1 MLLRTVSNLDDLAYY
16 GKKVLMRVDFNVTIG
31 KDNEISEDYRI
42 RKTIPTIEYLTK
54 RGAKL
59 VLISHLGRPPNKREE
74 KEYKEDGKIQPY
86 STSCTDIDIIKQF
99 SLAPVAKRLSEL
111 VEIYNVS
118 FIDDCIGSAVHKEIA
133 QMKKG
138 DIILL
143 ENLRFYREEELNDYN
158 FSKELASLADIYVND
173 AFSVSHRKHA
183 SIYGATRFF
192 DKKLAGLNLQKELE
206 YLSMVKDYPIK
217 PFVLVIGGSKI
228 KDKIGALGNLLP
240 KIDKL
245 LVGGAIAYTFLNANG
260 VKTGDSPIDY
270 DHLQWVKK
278 ALSTYRNKIF
288 LPIDNIVTSHSFL
301 ELKKEE
307 SSIKEKKKNRKE
319 DNDPSKFDLPS
330 SLAPSSSLLSPS
342 PSSYVS
348 LNKGEIQDGLI
359 GVDIGIETVQHYS
372 SMISQNRTGL
382 IVWIGPMGLFEI
394 GLFRNGT
401 NNIAKSMA
409 LAFWRGSKTIIGGGD
424 TLDALKKA
432 EVSELEVT
440 HVSTGGGATLTFLA
454 GDEMPGIE
462 ILNKIN

>member
-31 KDNEISEDYRI
+31 KDNEIGEDYRI
-42 RKTIPTIEYLTK
+42 RMTIPTIEYLTK

-59 VLISHLGRPPNKREE
+59 ILMSHLGRPTKTEE
-74 KEYKEDGKIQPY
+74 KESKEDDKIQRY
-86 STSCTDIDIIKQF
+86 STSRLDMNTIKQF

-111 VEIYNVS
+111 IQMYNVS
-118 FIDDCIGSAVHKEIA
+118 FIEDCIGPLVQKEIA
-133 QMKKG
+133 KLERG
-138 DIILL
+138 DILLL
-143 ENLRFYREEELNDYN
+143 ENLRFYSGEQLNDYN

-183 SIYGATRFF
+183 SIYGAARLF
-192 DKKLAGLNLQKELE
+192 DKKLAGLNLTKELE
-206 YLSMVKDYPIK
+206 YLSMVKDDPVK

-240 KIDKL
+240 KVDKL
-245 LVGGAIAYTFLNANG
+245 LVGGAMAYTFLNANG
-260 VKTGDSPIDY
+260 VRTGDSPIDY
-270 DHLQWVKK
+270 DHFQWVKK
-278 ALSTYRNKIF
+278 ALLTYRDKIF
-288 LPIDNIVTSHSFL
+288 LPIDHIVTSQSFL
-301 ELKKEE
+301 KIKKEE
-307 SSIKEKKKNRKE
+307 LSLKEKKKEGN
-319 DNDPSKFDLPS
+319 DNFKFNPLPS
-330 SLAPSSSLLSPS
+330 AAPS
-342 PSSYVS
+342 PSLVSSPSSFVS
-348 LNKGEIQDGLI
+348 LKKGAIQDGLL
-359 GVDIGIETVQHYS
+359 GVDIGIETVQQYS
-372 SMISQNRTGL
+372 SMISQNRNGM

-462 ILNKIN
+462 VLNKIN